1 MYALPLQQLWRAHQ
15 YLLISVWGSLN
26 RSRPISQLGGSE
38 GSTRLLRLCHQCS
51 PLSTCSSS
59 GASPCCCYRGIS
71 IHPRVHRCLPT
82 SAKMLKLC
90 LIISGVR
97 SIPWQLHGSDVLLC
111 ALVQVLCSYNCLH
124 GLAHQYSAFSTARS
138 SAFFQVKMPHH
149 SLLPWFVLLQ
159 NNSMLYLTTKLHFLN
174 SLKFLRSEKHSPKT
188 FLFLL
193 ISNVHFMCRIDSYF
207 LLNLSDP
214 QQPTG

>member
-1 MYALPLQQLWRAHQ
+1 MVVMCCSVLWCRYFAAITVYMDWHTNTQHLALPGQ
-15 YLLISVWGSLN
+15 
-26 RSRPISQLGGSE
+26 
-38 GSTRLLRLCHQCS
+38 ST
-51 PLSTCSSS
+51 
-59 GASPCCCYRGIS
+59 
-71 IHPRVHRCLPT
+71 
-82 SAKMLKLC
+82 
-90 LIISGVR
+90 
-97 SIPWQLHGSDVLLC
+97 
-111 ALVQVLCSYNCLH
+111 
-124 GLAHQYSAFSTARS
+124 
-138 SAFFQVKMPHH
+138 AFFQVKMPHH